1 MMIDTAPALKPE
13 DLGNHTLDVALAY
26 LGSGLSIIP
35 VARDGTKQ
43 PDARLL
49 PREYDDDTGHF
60 KATWNPFK
68 DHVRNGERVPG
79 RLPTEKEVQDWF
91 GRPNPPG
98 IGVIGGAVSGG
109 LECLDFDTRA
119 EQIFRAWCEMVE
131 SEAPGLLAKLSI
143 AKTPKPGYH
152 VRYRCSEVSIPG
164 NTKLAED
171 PALPPKERT

>member
-1 MMIDTAPALKPE
+1 MVRGEEMMIDTAPALKPE

-68 DHVRNGERVPG
+68 D
-79 RLPTEKEVQDWF
+79 Q
-91 GRPNPPG
+91 
-98 IGVIGGAVSGG
+98 
-109 LECLDFDTRA
+109 
-119 EQIFRAWCEMVE
+119 CEMVE